1 MSDIMAQLNNSAQ
14 LALASMRRILGKMHR
29 AETGTAMTEFI
40 IVLPIF
46 LLIFNGVMILG
57 QFTREGTT
65 RPIRA
70 YKDTFEKVLPFQ
82 KDFPMATWSIS
93 PASGAVEAGVHMTD
107 SHSPVHNVSPMV
119 KGAAIVTEGLTYTG
133 MGIKGTMGES
143 YARANALTLV
153 PSMKLMGCKK
163 NGPDW
168 TSGCTELNKTMGG
181 TGDFNNG
188 NLTANI
194 DKIIGDSEYAN
205 ALLNDAIQPA
215 AFKPGTVLSTL
226 MSGITVLGIRPAL
239 AAGIRYGTV
248 YGRADDSYTF
258 AGQTMEM
265 DAYFSVLV
273 PPATQSPKLDAAR
286 AGLTTRASMLGFGH
300 YEKLLGIKGS
310 QPLKSASFNVPNY
323 PNPNP

>member
-1 MSDIMAQLNNSAQ
+1 MSDILAQLKSSAQ
-14 LALASMRRILGKMHR
+14 PALEGMRRTLRAMHR
-29 AETGTAMTEFI
+29 AQSGTAMTEFI

-46 LLIFNGVMILG
+46 LLIFNAVMILG
-57 QFTREGTT
+57 EFTREGTT

-82 KDFPMATWSIS
+82 KDFPMMSWSIS

-107 SHSPVHNVSPMV
+107 SHSPVHNVSPV
-119 KGAAIVTEGLTYTG
+119 VNGAAIVTETATYAG
-133 MGIKGTMGES
+133 MGLKGTMGES

-168 TSGCTELNKTMGG
+168 TSGCTELNQSMGG
-181 TGDFNNG
+181 TGSFDNG

-194 DKIIGDSEYAN
+194 DKIIGDSTYAN
-205 ALLNDAIQPA
+205 ALLNDAIEPG
-215 AFKPGTVLSTL
+215 AFKSDTVTSTL

-248 YGRADDSYTF
+248 YGRADDPYTF

-273 PPATQSPKLDAAR
+273 PPATQSPKLDAGR
-286 AGLTTRASMLGFGH
+286 AVLTTRASMLEFGH

-310 QPLKSASFNVPNY
+310 QPLKKASFNVPDY
-323 PNPNP
+323 PK